1 VAELVDA
8 LGSGSSVLWT
18 WEFESPLRHQ
28 PKPKFSRL
36 YLEKSPQRLS
46 RKKGQIAQLV
56 EQRTENPCVGGSIPP
71 LATNKINDFFVSTSC
86 SLCLGVYI
94 GGHGSDFSLLFFQQ
108 FNTLHLILG
117 DQIVTLESTVGFV
130 ARCLFDNKMIIT
142 SESKIIDCSM

>member
-1 VAELVDA
+1 MAELVDA

-71 LATNKINDFFVSTSC
+71 LATNNRNTCLIFSISYKPISPTFFRSFKQYFRII
-86 SLCLGVYI
+86 LENKR
-94 GGHGSDFSLLFFQQ
+94 GHYPF
-108 FNTLHLILG
+108 I
-117 DQIVTLESTVGFV
+117 
-130 ARCLFDNKMIIT
+130 
-142 SESKIIDCSM
+142 